1 MRYAIHKPNE
11 TSIFQM
17 LEVSEY
23 LVDQVIPAG
32 FVAVPVGVEVSDAT
46 HYIVD
51 GKAVLKTEVDA
62 PTS

>member
-23 LVDQVIPAG
+23 LVDQVIPVG
-32 FVAVPVGVEVSDAT
+32 YVAVPVGVEVSDAT
-46 HYIVD
+46 HNIVD

-62 PTS
+62 PAS